1 MYIKLLCYM
10 YIYVETSTS
19 FKTPEYFKGLI
30 SSALRPNPFKYIG
43 EIVSIKD
50 LGKLNIESVDRPNTF
65 NNEMPGIIRCV

>member
-1 MYIKLLCYM
+1 MH
-10 YIYVETSTS
+10 IYVETSTS